1 MNLSIDEEPIPYPH
15 ELPEDEAESEAPMS
29 RSERLVLG
37 GIAVVLTAACAWLL
51 YGVGKLLVGGWH
63 LAVRLL

>member
-1 MNLSIDEEPIPYPH
+1 
-15 ELPEDEAESEAPMS
+15 
-29 RSERLVLG
+29 
-37 GIAVVLTAACAWLL
+37 VLTAACAWLL